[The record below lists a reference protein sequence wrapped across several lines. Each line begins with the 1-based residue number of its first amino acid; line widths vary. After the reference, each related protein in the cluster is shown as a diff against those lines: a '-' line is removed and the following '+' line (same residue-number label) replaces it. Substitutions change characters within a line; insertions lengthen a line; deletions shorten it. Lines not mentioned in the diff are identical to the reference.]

1 MNRLPALA
9 AALLATVILAACK
22 PVVQPLQYGV
32 HECDYCRMTLVE
44 ERYGGELVTRTGK
57 VYTFDS
63 VECLVAYVQENQVP
77 TKDIHGTYVVDYSVP
92 QQLISVADARFLK
105 STQLL
110 SPMGANI
117 TAFSRD
123 QDVHGAQNVF
133 GGQVIS
139 WDEVHNLVRT
149 EWGGRRK
156 VPTPD
161 STS

>member
-1 MNRLPALA
+1 MNRLPVLIV
-9 AALLATVILAACK
+9 ALLATVVLAACT
-22 PVVQPLQYGV
+22 PGAVPLQYGV
-32 HECDYCRMTLVE
+32 HECDHCRMTLVE

-63 VECLVAYVQENQVP
+63 VECLVAYQQENQVP
-77 TKDIHGTYVVDYSVP
+77 AEDIHDTYVVDYSVP
-92 QQLISVADARFLK
+92 QQLIRVADARFLK

-123 QDVHGAQNVF
+123 QDVYGAQNVF

-139 WDEVHNLVRT
+139 WDDVHNLVRT
-149 EWGGRRK
+149 EWGGRQK
-156 VPTPD
+156 FPTTD